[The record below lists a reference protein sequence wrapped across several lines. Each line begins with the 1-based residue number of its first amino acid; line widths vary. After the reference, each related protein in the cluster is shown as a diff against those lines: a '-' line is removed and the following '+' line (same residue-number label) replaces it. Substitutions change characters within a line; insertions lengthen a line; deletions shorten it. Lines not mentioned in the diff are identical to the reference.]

1 VPAGGSRRGRRD
13 NGLIAAEYA
22 AVGDV
27 DPRVG
32 EHLLDVLAGEGIA
45 AYLLP
50 ATEVHP
56 ITRTTTL
63 PARPTDR
70 LFADR
75 EHLGTAKDYLAR
87 LRDDEHDA
95 TPTGTAG
102 PAGAAEADAAGDL
115 DLEAAWASIVAGYDA
130 EIDSTAAPWPAAE
143 NISDHRHDDTDP
155 DLGHKLGL
163 DEDTRES
170 RPVEPPAKRQVTEDE
185 PTLLDALDTFGADL
199 PATDDEGYIPPPP
212 PPVPRP
218 PAPVIFALL
227 SILGGLVLFFQ
238 PSILMTDTRTGLL
251 VGFLLLLLGVVAL
264 IWRLR
269 PGDDEDDTGD
279 DDGAVV

>member
-50 ATEVHP
+50 ATDLHP
-56 ITRTTTL
+56 VTRTSTL

-75 EHLGTAKDYLAR
+75 EHLSTAKDYLSR
-87 LRDDEHDA
+87 LR
-95 TPTGTAG
+95 
-102 PAGAAEADAAGDL
+102 ADARTDEPSEI

-130 EIDSTAAPWPAAE
+130 EIDSTAAPWPASE
-143 NISDHRHDDTDP
+143 NLPERGHDDTDP
-155 DLGHKLGL
+155 DLGRKLGL
-163 DEDTRES
+163 DEETRES
-170 RPVEPPAKRQVTEDE
+170 RTVGPPARRHTDDE

-199 PATDDEGYIPPPP
+199 PADDNEGYTPPPP

-227 SILGGLVLFFQ
+227 SIAAGLVLFFS
-238 PSILMTDTRTGLL
+238 PSVLLLDAKTGLL

-269 PGDDEDDTGD
+269 PGDDEDDTD
-279 DDGAVV
+279 PDDGAVV

>member
-56 ITRTTTL
+56 VTRTTTL
-63 PARPTDR
+63 PATPTDR

-75 EHLGTAKDYLAR
+75 VHLGTAKEYLSR
-87 LRDDEHDA
+87 LRDDERRA
-95 TPTGTAG
+95 TS
-102 PAGAAEADAAGDL
+102 AAAAAAGESGDM

-130 EIDSTAAPWPAAE
+130 EIDSTAAPWPASE
-143 NISDHRHDDTDP
+143 NIPDRRHDDTDP

-163 DEDTRES
+163 DEDTSER
-170 RPVEPPAKRQVTEDE
+170 RPVEPPPVKRQVTDDE
-185 PTLLDALDTFGADL
+185 PTLLDALDTFGAGL
-199 PATDDEGYIPPPP
+199 PDTDDEGYTPPPP

-227 SILGGLVLFFQ
+227 SIAGGLVLFFQ
-238 PSILMTDTRTGLL
+238 PSLLMMDAKSGLL

-269 PGDDEDDTGD
+269 PGDDEDDTGG